1 MGAIVGCAIFFV
13 VLVLVTAVY
22 EGLVDYNK

>member
-1 MGAIVGCAIFFV
+1 MGAIVGCAVFFV
-13 VLVLVTAVY
+13 VLVLATAVY